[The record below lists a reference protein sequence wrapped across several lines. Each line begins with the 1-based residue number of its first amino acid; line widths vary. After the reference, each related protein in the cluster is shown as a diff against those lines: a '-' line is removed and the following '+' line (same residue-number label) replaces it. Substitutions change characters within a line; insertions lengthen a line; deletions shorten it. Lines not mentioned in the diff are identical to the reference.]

1 MIITTIIHPVD
12 ERDGQNIIYKKQ
24 NLRLIKS
31 GGLGGGG
38 KMAYRMKERVN
49 SAVVVKRPD

>member
-12 ERDGQNIIYKKQ
+12 ERDRQKIIYKKQ

-31 GGLGGGG
+31 GGWRGGGE
-38 KMAYRMKERVN
+38 MAYRMKERVN